1 MQTSKLKSHNPN
13 LPKNLNAQNWQ
24 HKSKVLFQHVSWQA
38 ERPQKIVPKS
48 QKTIY
53 NKNKY
58 THIHKQQTLGNFW
71 IINED
76 KFNVQKI

>member
-48 QKTIY
+48 
-53 NKNKY
+53 
-58 THIHKQQTLGNFW
+58 
-71 IINED
+71 
-76 KFNVQKI
+76 